1 MALHLIK
8 LSVGSE
14 SVSSLAE
21 WQAKHRTANG
31 VAWHG
36 TRMAPKRKDELLAGG
51 SIYWVIQGLIQARQE
66 LRDIVP
72 VVRDDGTRAVRF
84 VFAPPLIRVAPR
96 PCRAFQGW
104 RYFAS
109 EEAPPDLDEAAV
121 KATATG
127 KAVPSQQETNPQI
140 LRELRDMGLL

>member
-14 SVSSLAE
+14 SLTSLAE
-21 WQAKHRTANG
+21 WQAQHRTANG

-36 TRMAPKRKDELLAGG
+36 TRMAPKRKDELLDGG
-51 SIYWVIQGLIQARQE
+51 SIYWVIQGLIQARQA
-66 LRDIVP
+66 LRDIIP
-72 VVRDDGTRAVRF
+72 VVRDDGTRAVRI

-104 RYFAS
+104 RYLAAT
-109 EEAPPDLDEAAV
+109 EAPPDLDEPAV
-121 KATATG
+121 RAGASDSTLPHNTE
-127 KAVPSQQETNPQI
+127 PDPQM